1 MSTILQQILDEK
13 ANAVAAL
20 KKEDIKPSLRETY
33 SLINAIKKNAPI
45 GIIAEIKRHS
55 PSKGALHE
63 TVNPVEQAKQYEA
76 AGAAAISI
84 LTDTPFF
91 KGSFKDIEDVRQCV
105 NIPILCKDFII
116 DTVQIEKAKSV
127 GADAILLIVAAL
139 TKEQLFH
146 LFQAATENGLE
157 VLVEV
162 HDEKELQTAIDI
174 GAELIGVNNRNL
186 KTFEVSLEHTITI
199 ANSPLVQN
207 IVLISESGMR
217 DHEDVKIVR
226 KAGAQGILVGET
238 LMKASDIVGKIK
250 ELSLKENG
258 VI

>member
-91 KGSFKDIEDVRQCV
+91 KGSFKDIKDVRQYV

-199 ANSPLVQN
+199 ANSPLAQN

-238 LMKASDIVGKIK
+238 LMKASNIAGKIK

>member
-1 MSTILQQILDEK
+1 MSTILQRILDEK
-13 ANAVAAL
+13 TNAVAEL
-20 KKEDIKPSLRETY
+20 KKEEIKPNIRETY
-33 SLINAIKKNAPI
+33 SLIDAIKKNAPI

-55 PSKGALHE
+55 PSKGALDE
-63 TVNPVEQAKQYEA
+63 TVNPVKQAKQYEA

-91 KGSFKDIEDVRQCV
+91 KGSFADIEVVRQSV
-105 NIPILCKDFII
+105 HIPILCKDFII
-116 DTVQIEKAKSV
+116 DSVQIEKAKSV

-139 TKEQLFH
+139 TKEQLVH
-146 LFQAATENGLE
+146 LFQVATENGLE

-162 HDEKELQTAIDI
+162 HDEAELQTAVDI

-199 ANSPLVQN
+199 AKNPLARN

-217 DHEDVKIVR
+217 DQEDVKVVQQ
-226 KAGAQGILVGET
+226 AGAQGILVGET
-238 LMKASDIVGKIK
+238 LMKASDIAAKIK
-250 ELSLKENG
+250 ELSLKESG
-258 VI
+258 DI